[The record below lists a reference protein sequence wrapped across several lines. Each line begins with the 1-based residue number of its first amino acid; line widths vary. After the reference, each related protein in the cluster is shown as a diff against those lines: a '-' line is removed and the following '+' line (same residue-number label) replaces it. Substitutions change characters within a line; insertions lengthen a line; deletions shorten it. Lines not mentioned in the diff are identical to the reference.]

1 MSNKSPQILLERLDK
16 IDCNKLPVCSINPN
30 VWTIHRVIVTRQKL
44 LREIMQREV

>member
-1 MSNKSPQILLERLDK
+1 MSNKSPKILLERLDK

-44 LREIMQREV
+44 VREIMKKKS